1 MKEADARKLIAS
13 DLLPGWQSE
22 RRTLDKV
29 DEWMRPDPPKPYSP
43 TGATPE
49 YQQLR
54 DRSTTP
60 WGDLIV
66 TSVAQTLYV
75 DGWRRPEDPEDNLG
89 WDLALRNRWDV
100 RQVAVHR
107 AALTYGYAYGTA
119 VPGRDP
125 LTGEP
130 VPSIRGVSPREMY
143 AVYRD
148 PAEDDWPEYALL
160 VRKHK
165 DRLRL
170 RLFTADQVWEYTTDT
185 SGDKLTLT
193 GKPAEHGAGVCPV
206 VRFAN
211 RLDLEGRTSGEVEPY
226 IPILGRIDQTV
237 FDRLVVQRFGAWAV
251 RTISGMDVTAT
262 ADATGSTPDE
272 VVQRLK
278 VNDFLVSEDKDT
290 KFGSLPASPLDGFI
304 KAEESDL
311 TDLSAVSQTPA
322 FELLGQMANL
332 SAEALAAAKA
342 SQTAKSDE
350 VKQSFGGSHSQL
362 LRLACLHAGDID
374 AAQDY
379 RAQPRWRDTS
389 IRSLAQA
396 VDAFGKLSQM
406 LGFPP
411 ELLWEKVPG
420 MSMQDVD
427 EARRIVA
434 EPSPLDKLAEAVSA
448 TEAVPFA
455 EG

>member
-1 MKEADARKLIAS
+1 MDEATAKKLIVN
-13 DLLPGWQSE
+13 DLLPAWQTE
-22 RRTLDKV
+22 RQNLDKIDRWV
-29 DEWMRPDPPKPYSP
+29 RSDQPSP
-43 TGATPE
+43 FVPRGATDE
-49 YQQLR
+49 YRQLVAR
-54 DRSTTP
+54 ATTP

-75 DGWRRPEDPEDNLG
+75 DGWRRPEDPDDKLG
-89 WDLALRNRWDV
+89 WDLALRNGWDV

-107 AALTYGYAYGTA
+107 AALTYGYAYGVA
-119 VPGRDP
+119 LPGRDDV
-125 LTGEP
+125 TGEP
-130 VPSIRGVSPREMY
+130 VPRIRGVSPREMY
-143 AVYRD
+143 AVYAD

-165 DRLRL
+165 GGLRL
-170 RLFTADQVWEYTTDT
+170 RLHTADQVWEFDADT
-185 SGDKLTLT
+185 FGGALTRT
-193 GKPAEHGAGVCPV
+193 KEPSVHDTGVCPV

-211 RLDLEGRTSGEVEPY
+211 RLDLEGRTSGEVEPH

-237 FDRLVVQRFGAWAV
+237 FDRLVVQRFGAWVV
-251 RTISGMDVTAT
+251 RTIAGMDIPAT
-262 ADATGSTPDE
+262 AEATSSTPDE
-272 VVQRLK
+272 VIQRLK

-290 KFGSLPASPLDGFI
+290 KFGSLPASSLDGFI

-311 TDLSAVSQTPA
+311 TDLAAVSQTPA

-332 SAEALAAAKA
+332 SAEALAAVKA

-350 VKQSFGGSHSQL
+350 AKQSFGGAHSQL
-362 LRLACLHAGDID
+362 LRLACLHAGDVD

-427 EARRIVA
+427 EARRIAA
-434 EPSPLDKLAEAVSA
+434 EPSPLDKLAAAASGDTGGA
-448 TEAVPFA
+448 L
-455 EG
+455 